1 MTQRARVLVTYG
13 WCRTAYVA
21 VRALAR
27 RGHDVFTCDSKTP
40 AMCAWSRFTRAGAKV
55 ADPFTAPEEFSRGV
69 AGLVGRWGIDV
80 VLPGH
85 EDGLVLRRWQHL
97 LPSDVILACPDR
109 ATFETAVDKAEFAR
123 VALDAGL
130 RVPRT
135 RFPSSLD
142 EAVAAAHDLGFPV
155 VVKVRRSNSGKGVR
169 VVGSEASLRE
179 VLEGPFRRFSESPER
194 FPILQELVAGDVVG
208 SCFLA
213 QNGELLALFQER
225 YLRCKNG
232 SFGTSTY
239 RVPMS
244 SEGVAGISGR
254 MVRALRYTGIGH
266 LDLIMPPDG
275 REPVLLEMNPRLW
288 GALNLAWVNGFDYPS
303 AAVAQALGE
312 ADLGRYFS
320 PRAKPWASL
329 WITGEAISAVNDF
342 RDGSWRA
349 PFHMLLNLARSMPVA
364 RYDDFVWHDPLP
376 LLAELVC
383 YARIWRR
390 SGGSTNP
397 DVEGMLE

>member
-27 RGHDVFTCDSKTP
+27 RGHDVFTCDSKAP

-55 ADPFTAPEEFSRGV
+55 ADPFTAPEAFSNDV
-69 AGLVGRWGIDV
+69 AGLVKKWRIDV

-142 EAVAAAHDLGFPV
+142 EAVAAARDVGFPV

-169 VVGSEASLRE
+169 VAGSEASLRE
-179 VLEGPFRRFSESPER
+179 VLEGPFRRFSEKPER

-213 QNGELLALFQER
+213 QDGELLALFQER

-232 SFGTSTY
+232 TFGTSTY
-239 RVPMS
+239 RVPMD
-244 SEGVAGISGR
+244 SEGVGGDLSAHGAGAALYGHRPPRPDHVFRGLRADPAGDEPASVGR
-254 MVRALRYTGIGH
+254 
-266 LDLIMPPDG
+266 PQ
-275 REPVLLEMNPRLW
+275 PRLGQRLRLSVCGGGASVGRGRP
-288 GALNLAWVNGFDYPS
+288 GALLLPAREGAGQPVDHGR
-303 AAVAQALGE
+303 G
-312 ADLGRYFS
+312 DLG
-320 PRAKPWASL
+320 
-329 WITGEAISAVNDF
+329 GE
-342 RDGSWRA
+342 RLQKR
-349 PFHMLLNLARSMPVA
+349 
-364 RYDDFVWHDPLP
+364 
-376 LLAELVC
+376 
-383 YARIWRR
+383 
-390 SGGSTNP
+390 
-397 DVEGMLE
+397 